1 MGFDARTLTRG
12 MTIRQKHVNGKAP
25 GANNLANGVLRTE
38 PSADPS
44 FIIGSDP
51 ICHDVA
57 KLCAVRVADAV
68 LQGVFREV
76 LSFAAPVRN
85 AAVRT
90 EPPKDHEHRS
100 DRAHPT
106 KDLQPKGRLGTPPR
120 RFAQRFRSSVNPG
133 RSGDPCRSSYGFDM
147 VQRGAQG
154 GKTFDIP
161 SADSRVNDPV
171 HRIFRRM
178 NQIQMLFRGAARDD
192 DPPVNRRVIGV
203 PFADK
208 RGKAFCGV
216 DPVKQQLT
224 LIVRQGS
231 RRKGPRQVLDVR
243 VHLLGTG
250 GTRAGVARPPL
261 RKG

>member
-1 MGFDARTLTRG
+1 MTLRNCVPSGSPMLSCRVFSARSS
-12 MTIRQKHVNGKAP
+12 A
-25 GANNLANGVLRTE
+25 LRLPSAMPPSE
-38 PSADPS
+38 PSHRRTTSIAATAHTQQRTFSRRAAWEPLRA
-44 FIIGSDP
+44 GS
-51 ICHDVA
+51 
-57 KLCAVRVADAV
+57 
-68 LQGVFREV
+68 
-76 LSFAAPVRN
+76 
-85 AAVRT
+85 
-90 EPPKDHEHRS
+90 RS
-100 DRAHPT
+100 A
-106 KDLQPKGRLGTPPR
+106 LGI
-120 RFAQRFRSSVNPG
+120 SVNPG

-161 SADSRVNDPV
+161 SADSGVNDPV
-171 HRIFRRM
+171 HQIFRRM